1 MKLSLDDQA
10 VLGIFGEHKL
20 TAHQYLPLG
29 LLDKE
34 RRNLSVKVRKNWDNI
49 IARLRVS
56 GYLVLDP
63 LGYGLT
69 HKAYDHIRR
78 SSEQSGKPKSGK

>member
-1 MKLSLDDQA
+1 MKLSHDDQA

-34 RRNLSVKVRKNWDNI
+34 KRNLSAKVRKDWDSI
-49 IARLRVS
+49 IAGLRVS
-56 GYLVLDP
+56 GYLVLHP

-69 HKAYDHIRR
+69 HKAHDYIRR
-78 SSEQSGKPKSGK
+78 SSKKSDTPAD

>member
-1 MKLSLDDQA
+1 MKLSFEDQA
-10 VLGIFGEHKL
+10 VLGIFREHKL

-34 RRNLSVKVRKNWDNI
+34 KRHLSPKVRKNWKDT

-56 GYLVLDP
+56 GYLVFDP

-69 HKAYDHIRR
+69 QKAYDYIRR
-78 SSEQSGKPKSGK
+78 SAEKSGKPRE